1 MGKKRIFFSL
11 VLALAVLVLLPNV
24 IGVKQEKLVIKF
36 HSEGNN
42 KEMSISLLRFFPAAN
57 EFFYRKAY
65 NVSIKISEG
74 IATITPG
81 YNWRGDEVL
90 VFSPN
95 KTLIENLERSGVEQE
110 VTANLEPI
118 IELSFP
124 AKPQFVVT
132 AGRIDFNII
141 AYDPDDNPLI
151 VEWIVNGVTVK
162 RDSSVGGVVS
172 HFTFNPENS
181 EEGQIMREYKFDD
194 KATFYR
200 VIALVND
207 SRSFRTTEWSF
218 NIINQTCND
227 VWSCG
232 NWSDCIDG
240 TRTRVCTKKNRECPE
255 TINKPPTIWLD
266 PSCAPITRSCLPNWT
281 CDEWSECKTDYKADI
296 VLKGVIAET
305 IGTRQERRCYDS
317 SYCIGSVGVE
327 TRDCDKT
334 IPVTTK
340 EIDWCHSKYIEVYNA
355 ENGMLISRVRKSMLG
370 EGGMDIDLS
379 LRELS
384 RISYCW
390 YCFDG
395 VKDFDEDA
403 LDCGGASC
411 PPCEREKEGGFSIAD
426 NLRFVLFIIADV
438 LLLFYLWRRARYRA

>member
-1 MGKKRIFFSL
+1 MRKKRVLFLL
-11 VLALAVLVLLPNV
+11 VLISIMLILLSAIIRAEQQKAVV
-24 IGVKQEKLVIKF
+24 KF
-36 HSEGNN
+36 HSEGGNRGITIN
-42 KEMSISLLRFFPAAN
+42 LLKFFPTAT
-57 EFFYRKAY
+57 EFFHKKAY
-65 NVSIKISEG
+65 NVSINISEG
-74 IATITPG
+74 IATITPN

-95 KTLIENLERSGVEQE
+95 KTVIEELERSATEQQ

-118 IELSFP
+118 IELRFP

-132 AGRIDFNII
+132 AGRIDFSII

-151 VEWIVNGVTVK
+151 VEWLVNGAVVK

-172 HFTFNPENS
+172 HFTFNPESS
-181 EEGQIMREYKFDD
+181 EQGQIMRWHKFDD
-194 KATFYR
+194 KIPHY
-200 VIALVND
+200 ALIVVVND
-207 SRSFRTTEWSF
+207 SKSFKMVEWNF
-218 NIINQTCND
+218 NVINQTCTD
-227 VWSCG
+227 VWRCG
-232 NWSDCIDG
+232 NWSECIDG
-240 TRTRVCTKKNRECPE
+240 TRTRVCTKTNKECPE
-255 TINKPPTIWLD
+255 TVNKPPTIWLD

-296 VLKGVIAET
+296 VLKGVVAET
-305 IGTRQERRCYDS
+305 IGTRQERMCYDS

-334 IPVTTK
+334 IPVTTR
-340 EIDWCHSKYIEVYNA
+340 EVDWCHSKYTEIYNA
-355 ENGMLISRVRKSMLG
+355 ESGMLISRVRKSMIG

-403 LDCGGASC
+403 IDCGGASC
-411 PPCEREKEGGFSIAD
+411 PPCEREKLSGFSIAD
-426 NLRFVLFIIADV
+426 SLRFILFIAADV
-438 LLLFYLWRRARYRA
+438 LLLFYLWRVMRGTR